1 MSGPTLLVVDSAPQ
15 TAERAAS
22 ALVGTGLVVRAAHDA
37 DEAEKALS
45 SDDVVAVLA
54 SVRFPRGNG
63 YDLARQVRLRRP
75 EAAVFLLCGG
85 FDVYN
90 AERAAEAGVSARV
103 NRPFSPDSLRA
114 QIEAALGAF
123 PNADLASIESFEA
136 LTEVDPA
143 PMEAPTPAPRPVVES
158 LADAGSPPPSSDE
171 RIATFLPRDWRSLP
185 PVKVDPT
192 VVAPA
197 MEKAILAVLPEV
209 VDVVLNKAI
218 ATSPAFRE
226 MLEVAVEQAVREAL
240 PLLARRV
247 VLERLAELEAAAK
260 DPSQG

>member
-1 MSGPTLLVVDSAPQ
+1 MPGPTVLVVDSAPQ

-22 ALVGTGLVVRAAHDA
+22 ALVGTGLVVRAARDA
-37 DEAEKALS
+37 EEAEQALGA
-45 SDDVVAVLA
+45 DDVVAVLA

-75 EAAVFLLCGG
+75 AAAVFLLCGG

-90 AERAAEAGVSARV
+90 ADRAAEVGVNGRV
-103 NRPFSPDSLRA
+103 NRPFSPEGLRG

-123 PNADLASIESFEA
+123 PSADLASIEGLEA
-136 LTEVDPA
+136 ITEVESTPA
-143 PMEAPTPAPRPVVES
+143 ESATSAPRPVVEG
-158 LADAGSPPPSSDE
+158 LPGPVLQPPGSDE
-171 RIATFLPRDWRSLP
+171 RVATFLPRDWRSLP
-185 PVKVDPT
+185 PVKVDPN

-209 VDVVLNKAI
+209 VDAVLNKAL
-218 ATSPAFRE
+218 ATSPALRE

-260 DPSQG
+260 EPTDG